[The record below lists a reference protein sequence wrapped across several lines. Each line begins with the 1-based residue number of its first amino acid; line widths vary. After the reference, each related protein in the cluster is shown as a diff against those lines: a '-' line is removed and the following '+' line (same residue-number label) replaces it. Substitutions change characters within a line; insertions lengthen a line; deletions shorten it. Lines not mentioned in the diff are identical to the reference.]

1 MVNTDIFLGSGASLT
16 YIPEVPL
23 SMFIDGSDH
32 SSGATT
38 LNIKGSFSA
47 DVQLIANLYVG
58 CRVEVYDASESTATP
73 VSIHTITANAY
84 DNSNTENQITITP
97 SIGFDPADDDTDFI
111 IIQPYGAPCP
121 AKKVANSNSRLNSGN
136 WIGLIESATFP
147 NVEVEMKQLNLSLGG
162 SRNFTHQYKGIETA
176 SGGNIALMA
185 NHGAWLYY
193 ALGKCTK
200 VNTVVTGSGTNAA
213 NDPVASG
220 IGAFVGD
227 AAVGGSGGSSTTNNV
242 YLDVGGTG
250 NKTIG
255 DDITAFNSQ
264 GPIFHRTD
272 SNSSTLLPP
281 AVIGSETVANMGI
294 VTVPT
299 FNATTGAIVDP
310 IIYTFDEAN
319 GEDLPSFSLEQSMT
333 KTTLTTVTGQDVK
346 EDESVVRI
354 ARGNRVNTLTMT
366 ANENEEVKM
375 TMDLNTRTVDFINDL
390 MVGNQ
395 YTPRNSVLTN
405 TDLFNYTS
413 STGLE
418 PFFFSDGSFS
428 IFGQQFLKVTNF
440 TLTINNNLQDKRFLG
455 IGNKKIKDALPA
467 QRTYEIS
474 FTAMITD
481 DALLTELLNQTE
493 ETSSDTIANGLL
505 DLTFDKSNGEQ
516 IKLQFKNYLLSAAN
530 VTIPE
535 DKGPI
540 TLEGTI
546 MPRDLSLCTVKT
558 HFILQG

>member
-1 MVNTDIFLGSGASLT
+1 MVNTDIFLGSGTSLT

-23 SMFIDGSDH
+23 SMYIDGSDH
-32 SSGATT
+32 VSGATT

-47 DVQLIANLYVG
+47 DNQLIANLYVG
-58 CRVEVYDASESTATP
+58 CSVEVYDASESTSTP
-73 VSIHTITANAY
+73 ASIHTITANAY
-84 DNSNTENQITITP
+84 DNSTTENQITITP
-97 SIGFDPADDDTDFI
+97 SINFDPADDDTDFI

-121 AKKVANSNSRLNSGN
+121 AKKVANSNTKLNSDN
-136 WIGLIESATFP
+136 WLGILESATFP
-147 NVEVEMKQLNLSLGG
+147 NVEVEMKQMNLQLGG

-176 SGGNIALMA
+176 SGGNLNLIA

-193 ALGKCTK
+193 ALGKCTGVK
-200 VNTVVTGSGTNAA
+200 LT
-213 NDPVASG
+213 
-220 IGAFVGD
+220 
-227 AAVGGSGGSSTTNNV
+227 STTSVSTDPTDNFTAHANGVV
-242 YLDVGGTG
+242 YYDTGDTSTTDGTSFEVTHL
-250 NKTIG
+250 N
-255 DDITAFNSQ
+255 Q
-264 GPIFHRTD
+264 GPIFYRAT
-272 SNSSTLLPP
+272 SSEDTLLPP
-281 AVIGSETVANMGI
+281 VVIGSDVSTNLNL

-299 FNATTGAIVDP
+299 FNASTGAIENP
-310 IIYTFDEAN
+310 ITYRFVEADN
-319 GEDLPSFSLEQSMT
+319 QDLPSFSLEQSMT

-375 TMDLNTRTVDFINDL
+375 TMDLNSRTVDFINDL

-395 YTPRNSVLTN
+395 YTPRNNVLDN
-405 TDLFNYTS
+405 RDLFNYTT

-418 PFFFSDGSFS
+418 PFFFSGGSFS
-428 IFGQQFLKVTNF
+428 IFGVEFLKVTNL
-440 TLTINNNLQDKRFLG
+440 TLTINNNLQDKRFVG
-455 IGNKKIKDALPA
+455 IGNKRIKDAIPA

-481 DALLTELLNQTE
+481 DALFLELLNQTE

-505 DLTFDKSNGEQ
+505 DLEFNKDNGEQ
-516 IKLQFKNYLLSAAN
+516 IKLQFKNYFLNSAN
-530 VTIPE
+530 VTIPD
-535 DKGPI
+535 DKGPL
-540 TLEGTI
+540 TVEGTI